1 MRVLILGGGAREH
14 AIAWKFSK
22 SHKIAGLFIAPGN
35 VGTAEVGTNLPDID
49 PEDVDSVIRACE
61 EHRINLVFVG
71 GEAALAQGVV
81 DLLESEGVD
90 AIGPRKKSAQL
101 ESSKSFSKDFMT
113 RHSIPTADYR
123 TFTYFPAFEEHLRQR
138 SGKLVIKKSG
148 LAAGKGV
155 LESDDTEEL
164 LAFGK
169 AVLETDSLVVEEFL
183 SGYELSVFALSDGDS
198 YCLLPPCADYKK
210 AGRGNT
216 GPNTGGMGA
225 VCPVPWVS
233 EEHWNRVVSEVV
245 EPTFRGL
252 AADDLGY
259 RGVLYFGLMVTSEG
273 PKVLEYNVRF
283 GDPETQALLPI
294 IKNDCVDLCRGMMN
308 GKISEIEI
316 RTTGDAAVGIV
327 VASKGY
333 PKGKSES
340 ARVDRLPSWNDAYVF
355 HAGTTIKD
363 GDIYTPSGR
372 CFTVVGVGSDLLA
385 ARNRAYGAVEEVS
398 FEGAWFRPD
407 VGARIFGT

>member
-1 MRVLILGGGAREH
+1 LGGGAREH

-22 SHKIAGLFIAPGN
+22 SHKISGLFIAPGN
-35 VGTAEVGTNLPDID
+35 VGTAEVGTNLPAVD
-49 PEDVDSVIRACE
+49 PEDIESVIEACR

-81 DLLESEGVD
+81 DHLESEGVD

-101 ESSKSFSKDFMT
+101 ESSKSFSKDFMA

-123 TFTYFPAFEEHLRQR
+123 TFTYLPAFEEYLKQS

-155 LESDDTEEL
+155 LESDDRDEL
-164 LAFGK
+164 LSFGK

-183 SGYELSVFALSDGDS
+183 SGYELSVFAVSDGDS

-210 AGRGNT
+210 ARRGNT

-233 EEHWNRVVSEVV
+233 EEHWNRIVAEVV
-245 EPTFRGL
+245 EPTFAGL
-252 AADDLGY
+252 AAEDLGY
-259 RGVLYFGLMVTSEG
+259 RGVLYFGLMVTAEG

-283 GDPETQALLPI
+283 GDPETQALLTI
-294 IKNDCVDLCRGMMN
+294 IKNDCVDLCRGILN
-308 GKISEIEI
+308 GKVDEIEI

-333 PKGKSES
+333 PTEKSGA
-340 ARVDRLPSWNDAYVF
+340 ARVTRLPSWNDAFVF

-363 GDIYTPSGR
+363 GDTYTPSGR
-372 CFTVVGVGSDLLA
+372 CFTIVGVGSDLLA
-385 ARNRAYGAVEEVS
+385 ARNQAYAAAEQVH
-398 FEGAWFRPD
+398 FDGAWFRPD
-407 VGARIFGT
+407 IGARIFGA